1 MYGLIRRGLV
11 GGLLIAGA
19 VTAASRLIRQY
30 SFKDKVVVISGGS
43 RGLGLLLARKLGK
56 EGAKLFLIAR
66 VQQELE
72 RAQSELQES
81 GFDVAIRVCDVTNQD
96 EVNDTAA
103 YAMEHYGSVD
113 VLINNAGVIQ
123 VGPMDSMTTSDYEA
137 ALKTHFWGPLYMTMA
152 FSPGMRMRK
161 AGRIVNISS
170 IGGKVAVPHL
180 LPYAVSKFAL
190 LGYSEGLRME
200 LLRDKVYVTSV
211 CPGLMRTGSHINAQF
226 KGKNEKEFAWFSI
239 GDSMPFLS
247 ADGDSAA
254 IQIVEACRRGDPE
267 LIITL
272 PAQILSKLNGI
283 FPGAV
288 TDIMGHV
295 NKILPAYGGI
305 GQAQVNGKESTSELS
320 PSVFTSLADA
330 ASLKNNEVSKSND

>member
-1 MYGLIRRGLV
+1 MKALIHRGLI
-11 GGLLIAGA
+11 GGLFIAG
-19 VTAASRLIRQY
+19 VMTAATRIRRQY

-43 RGLGLLLARKLGK
+43 RGLGLLMARRLAK

-66 VQQELE
+66 DRSELE
-72 RAQSELQES
+72 KAQSELEKA
-81 GFDVAIRVCDVTNQD
+81 GYTVAIRVCDVTSQS
-96 EVNDTAA
+96 EVDDTAA
-103 YAMEHYGSVD
+103 FALEHFGSVD

-123 VGPMDSMTTSDYEA
+123 VGPMDSMTTTDYED

-152 FSPGMRMRK
+152 FSPGMRERK
-161 AGRIVNISS
+161 SGRIVNISS

-200 LLRDKVYVTSV
+200 LISDKVYVTSV

-226 KGKNEKEFAWFSI
+226 KGQNEKEFAWFSI
-239 GDSMPFLS
+239 GDSIPFLS
-247 ADGDSAA
+247 VDGDSAA
-254 IQIVEACRRGDPE
+254 KQILEACRRGDPE

-283 FPGAV
+283 FPGAI
-288 TDIMGHV
+288 TDIMGQV
-295 NKILPAYGGI
+295 NKVLPTYGGI
-305 GQAQVNGKESTSELS
+305 GQEQISGRESASALS
-320 PSVFTSLADA
+320 PSILTTLSDSACRQ
-330 ASLKNNEVSKSND
+330 NNEV

>member
-19 VTAASRLIRQY
+19 VTAASRLMRQY

-43 RGLGLLLARKLGK
+43 RGLGLLMARRLGK

-66 VQQELE
+66 DEQELE
-72 RAQSELQES
+72 RAQSELQEA
-81 GFDVAIRVCDVTNQD
+81 GYDVAIRACDVTNQD
-96 EVNDTAA
+96 QVNDTAA

-123 VGPMDSMTTSDYEA
+123 VGPMDSMTTTDYES

-226 KGKNEKEFAWFSI
+226 KGQNEKEFAWFSI

-247 ADGDSAA
+247 ADGDCAA
-254 IQIVEACRRGDPE
+254 KQIVEACRRGDPE

-288 TDIMGHV
+288 TDIMGQV

-305 GQAQVNGKESTSELS
+305 GQAQVSGKESTSELS
-320 PSVFTSLADA
+320 PSALTSLADA
-330 ASLKNNEVSKSND
+330 ASVRNNEV

>member
-19 VTAASRLIRQY
+19 FTAASRLMRNY

-43 RGLGLLLARKLGK
+43 RGLGLLMARRLAK

-66 VQQELE
+66 DQQELE
-72 RAQSELQES
+72 RAQSELQEA
-81 GFDVAIRVCDVTNQD
+81 GYDVAIRVCDVTNQD
-96 EVNDTAA
+96 EVNNTAA
-103 YAMEHYGSVD
+103 FAMEHYGSVD

-123 VGPMDSMTTSDYEA
+123 VGPMDSMTTTDYED

-200 LLRDKVYVTSV
+200 LLHDKVYVTSV

-226 KGKNEKEFAWFSI
+226 KGQNEKEFAWFSI
-239 GDSMPFLS
+239 SDSIPFLS
-247 ADGDSAA
+247 SDGDAA
-254 IQIVEACRRGDPE
+254 AKQIVEACRRGDPE

-288 TDIMGHV
+288 TDIMGQV
-295 NKILPAYGGI
+295 SKILPAYGGI
-305 GQAQVNGKESTSELS
+305 GQQQVSGKESTSELS
-320 PSVFTSLADA
+320 PSVLTTLSDA
-330 ASLKNNEVSKSND
+330 ASVKNNEV

>member
-1 MYGLIRRGLV
+1 MYALIRSGLV
-11 GGLLIAGA
+11 GGLLLAGA
-19 VTAASRLIRQY
+19 VTACSRLMRQY
-30 SFKDKVVVISGGS
+30 TFMGKVVVISGGS
-43 RGLGLLLARKLGK
+43 RGLGLLMARRLGK
-56 EGAKLFLIAR
+56 EGAKLLLIAR
-66 VQQELE
+66 DQSELE
-72 RAQSELQES
+72 RAQSELQKANI
-81 GFDVAIRVCDVTNQD
+81 DVAVRACDVTNQD
-96 EVNDTAA
+96 EVNNTAA

-123 VGPMDSMTTSDYEA
+123 VGPMDSMTTADYED

-152 FSPGMRMRK
+152 FSPGMRARK
-161 AGRIVNISS
+161 NGRIVNISS

-211 CPGLMRTGSHINAQF
+211 CPGLMRTGSHVNAQF
-226 KGKNEKEFAWFSI
+226 KGQNEKEFAWFSI

-247 ADGDSAA
+247 ADGNSAA
-254 IQIVEACRRGDPE
+254 KQIVEACRRGDPE

-288 TDIMGHV
+288 TDIMGQV
-295 NKILPAYGGI
+295 NKILPTYGGI
-305 GQAQVNGKESTSELS
+305 GKEQVSGKESASELS
-320 PSVFTSLADA
+320 PSVLTALADA
-330 ASLKNNEVSKSND
+330 ASVKNNEV

>member
-1 MYGLIRRGLV
+1 MYGLTRRGVV

-19 VTAASRLIRQY
+19 VTAVSRLIRQY
-30 SFKDKVVVISGGS
+30 SFENKVVVISGGS

-66 VQQELE
+66 DQAELE

-123 VGPMDSMTTSDYEA
+123 VGPMDSMTTTDYEA

-226 KGKNEKEFAWFSI
+226 KGQNVKEFAWFSI

-254 IQIVEACRRGDPE
+254 KQIVEACRRGDPE

-305 GQAQVNGKESTSELS
+305 GQAQVSGRESTSELS
-320 PSVFTSLADA
+320 PSVLTSMADA
-330 ASLKNNEVSKSND
+330 ASLKNNEV